1 MKTTTKQLRVDISNL
16 QVELGDAYCTFPKEL
31 TVQEKQYFEWYISN
45 VRITIRA
52 LNQEIDAY
60 LENGFV
66 DYAEEDED
74 EDIV

>member
-16 QVELGDAYCTFPKEL
+16 QVDLEDAYLSFPKEL
-31 TVQEKQYFEWYISN
+31 TVQERQYFEWYISN

-52 LNQEIDAY
+52 LNQEIDEY

-74 EDIV
+74 GRS